1 MPVDINTVMN
11 SFIYAGILSL
21 LSLGITLAYMTT
33 GVFNFAHP
41 RLAIIGSYAA
51 ATVVAASMAYLGMKP
66 NLETFETAIGVVR
79 QPLPLS
85 VYALGLLASVAAATA
100 AALVEYY
107 AILRPLQRRGADFLK
122 LMIATLAY
130 DFILVAGL
138 FLYSTLPYLD
148 SKASEANIGI
158 SSTSMTMTSYDVWI
172 WSGDVVIRGMF
183 IMGVSATI
191 AVSVILFLLLFKTK
205 LGIKMRASVENP
217 DLARVLGI
225 NVDRVYA
232 IAWAISG
239 ATAGVAG
246 FIILFGTHVL
256 KPISATSPADEIVV
270 SAFAGSIVGGINS
283 VFGSIGGGFLI
294 GLVEKLFTNI
304 LVGVTGYGNLLKFG
318 KVFSMAA
325 VVIVLLFMPEG
336 LASVRWKRA
345 LGRLLRLRFI
355 SRGVRSG

>member
-1 MPVDINTVMN
+1 
-11 SFIYAGILSL
+11 
-21 LSLGITLAYMTT
+21 
-33 GVFNFAHP
+33 
-41 RLAIIGSYAA
+41 
-51 ATVVAASMAYLGMKP
+51 
-66 NLETFETAIGVVR
+66 
-79 QPLPLS
+79 
-85 VYALGLLASVAAATA
+85 
-100 AALVEYY
+100 
-107 AILRPLQRRGADFLK
+107 
-122 LMIATLAY
+122 
-130 DFILVAGL
+130 GL

-148 SKASEANIGI
+148 NIASEAGIGI
-158 SSTSMTMTSYDVWI
+158 SSTTMTMTSYDVWI
-172 WSGDVVIRGMF
+172 WVDSVVVRGMF
-183 IMGVSATI
+183 IVGLVATI
-191 AVSVILFLLLFKTK
+191 AVSLALFLLLFKTK

-304 LVGVTGYGNLLKFG
+304 LVGLTDYGNLLKYG

-325 VVIVLLFMPEG
+325 VVLVLLFIPEG
-336 LASVRWKRA
+336 LASI
-345 LGRLLRLRFI
+345 RLRRI
-355 SRGVRSG
+355 ASKLLKLKLRARSGG

>member
-1 MPVDINTVMN
+1 MPVDVNTVMN
-11 SFIYAGILSL
+11 SVIYAGILSL

-41 RLAIIGSYAA
+41 RLAVIGSYAA
-51 ATVVAASMAYLGMKP
+51 ATAISAMMVYLGEKP
-66 NLETFETAIGVVR
+66 SLETFETFLGEVR
-79 QPLPLS
+79 QPLPLAVYVTGLAVS
-85 VYALGLLASVAAATA
+85 VVAATLV
-100 AALVEYY
+100 ALLEYY

-122 LMIATLAY
+122 LMIATLAF
-130 DFILVAGL
+130 DFILVAAL
-138 FLYSTLPYLD
+138 FLYSTLPHLD
-148 SKASEANIGI
+148 NMAAEAGIGI
-158 SSTSMTMTSYDVWI
+158 SSTTMTMTSYDVWI
-172 WSGDVVIRGMF
+172 WADSVVVRGMF
-183 IMGVSATI
+183 LVSLLATVL
-191 AVSVILFLLLFKTK
+191 VSVALFLLLFKTK

-232 IAWAISG
+232 VAWAISG

-270 SAFAGSIVGGINS
+270 SAFAGSIVGGVNS

-304 LVGVTGYGNLLKFG
+304 LVGLTDYGNLLKFG

-336 LASVRWKRA
+336 LASIRWRA
-345 LGRLLRLRFI
+345 LPRRIARLALR
-355 SRGVRSG
+355 SRGSG